1 MQRFFLG
8 IKNDKKGIN
17 IMNNYGFTLIELLV
31 VIAIIGTLATIG
43 FIALTGSQQGASDAA
58 RIAEIRTVQSAITI
72 ASANNGGG
80 NKFPVSSGTDG
91 CGLLSTLPTT
101 VTGNLNNINLSDTNY
116 FYCSATGTAGAYTS
130 DWYVLGAVGI
140 SNESHAVLTSTSEID
155 GNANGKI
162 ASAQATALT
171 AVVSGTIAAATA
183 CNDAAGAAVLCV
195 GVGV

>member
-1 MQRFFLG
+1 M
-8 IKNDKKGIN
+8 NTN
-17 IMNNYGFTLIELLV
+17 IIRGYVANNKGFTLIELLV

-101 VTGNLNNINLSDTNY
+101 VTGNLNNINLTDANY
-116 FYCSATGTAGAYTS
+116 FYCSATGATAGAYTS
-130 DWYVLGAVGI
+130 DWYLLGAVGI
-140 SNESHAVLTSTSEID
+140 GNENHAVLTSTSEID

-171 AVVSGTIAAATA
+171 AVVTGTITAATA
-183 CNDAAGAAVLCV
+183 CDDATGAAVLCV
-195 GVGV
+195 GVGI